1 MTRVP
6 CPAAATLSP
15 LNAGATEARTRDWSR
30 RGQRT
35 AVGLILS
42 VAIAC
47 NSTEP
52 LSPPTGPPL
61 PAQDPLLSLIINRS
75 VTVRSLDAM
84 DLDFSD
90 LSRLKVAIG
99 DARIV
104 MLGEQ
109 SHADG
114 ATFKAKVRLIKFLH
128 QEMGYGMRRDTLCL
142 LQQRTTRRPGWSNA
156 LELDIRTDE
165 GICAALTA
173 VPPRRLPV

>member
-1 MTRVP
+1 
-6 CPAAATLSP
+6 
-15 LNAGATEARTRDWSR
+15 
-30 RGQRT
+30 
-35 AVGLILS
+35 
-42 VAIAC
+42 
-47 NSTEP
+47 
-52 LSPPTGPPL
+52 
-61 PAQDPLLSLIINRS
+61 LIINRS